1 MHVLLGQEIREKIY
15 KLLEAKKKK
24 RERTHLEGNFLHV
37 SNALNFLDL
46 TINLLHCIE
55 KL

>member
-1 MHVLLGQEIREKIY
+1 MLLGQEMRERIY
-15 KLLEAKKKK
+15 KLLGEKK
-24 RERTHLEGNFLHV
+24 RKGRTHLEDNFPHV